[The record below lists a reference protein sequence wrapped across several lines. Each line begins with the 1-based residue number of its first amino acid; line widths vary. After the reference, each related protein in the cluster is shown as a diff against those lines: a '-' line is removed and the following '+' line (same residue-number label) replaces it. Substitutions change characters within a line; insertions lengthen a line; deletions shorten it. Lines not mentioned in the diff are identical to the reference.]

1 MKTLNIFAVSVVSV
15 LLLSGCSDD
24 VERTELQKA
33 YAEARAETKAAIEQ
47 TKDAIDSMEDNQAAL
62 EKVLKKLNAAM
73 EKLGEE
79 SSATEAPAA
88 AE

>member
-33 YAEARAETKAAIEQ
+33 YSEARAETKAAIEQ

-62 EKVLKKLNAAM
+62 EKVLKKLDAAM

-79 SSATEAPAA
+79 SSAAEAPAA